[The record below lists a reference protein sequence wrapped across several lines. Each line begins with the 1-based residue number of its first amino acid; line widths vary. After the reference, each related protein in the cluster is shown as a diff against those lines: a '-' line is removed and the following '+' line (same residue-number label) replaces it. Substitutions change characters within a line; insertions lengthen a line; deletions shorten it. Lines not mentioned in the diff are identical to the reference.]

1 MIQELINQEV
11 KDFERQTLECNPSY
25 AKTQEDILKLIDLY
39 WVDKF
44 RDGDTNEL
52 GDKKAFYNI
61 VENPTLVAS
70 KMIDIDTKDIRLI
83 AEDDQSYYPAWL
95 LGKELHFWMKNTKN
109 EEGLTFGQFL
119 NQSALLY
126 PKYGHLLVKKV
137 GNTVVNVPLL
147 SVINK
152 QDAESILKSPYV
164 IEKHVYTPQEFKKIG
179 TEKKWNNVKKIYNAL
194 KDTGEI
200 VVYERLGD
208 VEGTDD
214 NYFIVVDGMDESEGI
229 LLQTKIK
236 PQELYKELKWD
247 NIVGRALGR
256 GQVEKLFEA
265 QIQMN
270 KVANFKSEGL
280 EWTSKH
286 LFQTRDDGV
295 NRNLMNNTKNGDVL
309 IVNSGVE
316 PVSMEERNLSAYMEE
331 ESRWDKLIDRRTFSY
346 DAVRGERAPAGTPLG
361 SSILQAQMAGGFFDL
376 KREDFGM
383 FIKDIIVDWILP
395 SFQKQ
400 VRNTHT
406 IFLGEFTEGE
416 LSNIRNVLSS
426 YYTNEAIINFI
437 IKNKRI
443 PDDKE
448 AQLLRGIVSDK
459 ITLKKTLDV
468 PEGYY
473 KDITYK
479 VLIDITGESIDTV
492 TKTQSLLYLV
502 SLLSANPNIMQDPR
516 IKEIVLEV
524 MNYAGI
530 SPKRMIET
538 PKLEETLQQVMPKEA
553 MPVAGSAPTMPNVSQ
568 PQIGK
573 ANVQL

>member
-1 MIQELINQEV
+1 
-11 KDFERQTLECNPSY
+11 
-25 AKTQEDILKLIDLY
+25 
-39 WVDKF
+39 
-44 RDGDTNEL
+44 
-52 GDKKAFYNI
+52 
-61 VENPTLVAS
+61 
-70 KMIDIDTKDIRLI
+70 
-83 AEDDQSYYPAWL
+83 
-95 LGKELHFWMKNTKN
+95 
-109 EEGLTFGQFL
+109 
-119 NQSALLY
+119 
-126 PKYGHLLVKKV
+126 
-137 GNTVVNVPLL
+137 
-147 SVINK
+147 
-152 QDAESILKSPYV
+152 
-164 IEKHVYTPQEFKKIG
+164 
-179 TEKKWNNVKKIYNAL
+179 
-194 KDTGEI
+194 
-200 VVYERLGD
+200 
-208 VEGTDD
+208 
-214 NYFIVVDGMDESEGI
+214 
-229 LLQTKIK
+229 
-236 PQELYKELKWD
+236 
-247 NIVGRALGR
+247 LGR

-316 PVSMEERNLSAYMEE
+316 QVPMEERNLSAYMEE

-473 KDITYK
+473 KDIDYK

-573 ANVQL
+573 ANLQL